1 MNVDPL
7 HLSIALG
14 PLAVYL
20 ILLGLI
26 NLSSRPQLTTGARDT
41 AALAVALCGLV
52 VVGPME
58 LFLPERAAVH
68 FGGGSVV
75 WLMLLALYAL
85 LVCLLLLTLRPR
97 LVIYNAT
104 IEQIRP
110 TLLQVIS
117 GLDGDAHWVG
127 DSVMMPHLG
136 VQLHV
141 EPFFPMRTVLLVSSG
156 PRQIYAGWQKLE
168 SALAAAFRKTSSPP
182 SPYGVSLVLLG
193 LLMVALMTFSVVQDT
208 PSVAQSLSEMLR
220 Q

>member
-1 MNVDPL
+1 MDPL

-20 ILLGLI
+20 VLLGMI
-26 NLSSRPQLTTGARDT
+26 NLSSRPQVTTGARDM
-41 AALAVALCGLV
+41 AALAVGVCGLV
-52 VVGPME
+52 VAGPME
-58 LFLPERAAVH
+58 LFLPERAATQ
-68 FGGGSVV
+68 FGGIV
-75 WLMLLALYAL
+75 WLMLLGLYGL
-85 LVCLLLLTLRPR
+85 LVGLLVLVLRPR

-110 TLLQVIS
+110 ILLSVVS
-117 GLDGDAHWVG
+117 GLDSDAHWVG
-127 DSVMMPHLG
+127 DSVIIPHLG

-141 EPFFPMRTVLLVSSG
+141 EPCFATRTVQLVSSG
-156 PRQIYAGWQKLE
+156 PRQVYAGWQQLE
-168 SALAAAFRKTSSPP
+168 SALASALRKTSSPP
-182 SPYGVSLVLLG
+182 SPYGASLVLLG